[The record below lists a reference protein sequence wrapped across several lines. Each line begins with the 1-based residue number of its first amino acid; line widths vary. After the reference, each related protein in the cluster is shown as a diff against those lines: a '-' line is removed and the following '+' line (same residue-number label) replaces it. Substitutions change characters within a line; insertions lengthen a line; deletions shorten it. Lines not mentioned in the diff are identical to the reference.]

1 MNGPVVKRGSMVRPT
16 AARQKLIG
24 KVAPVAA
31 EADVSGMMM
40 SVTRSLS
47 PRERAAL
54 DALLAADFGGAPE
67 LRSQAESVLA
77 SNDGMVVDL
86 VVDRALPTAA
96 VVHRV
101 PVQAVVDGA
110 DYDGGLIL
118 YVEEGRLSGLE
129 YWWVTEDKP
138 EDFPPV
144 SAVGRPVVA
153 G

>member
-1 MNGPVVKRGSMVRPT
+1 
-16 AARQKLIG
+16 
-24 KVAPVAA
+24 
-31 EADVSGMMM
+31 MMM

-86 VVDRALPTAA
+86 VVDRALPTAT

-138 EDFPPV
+138 DDFPPA

>member
-1 MNGPVVKRGSMVRPT
+1 
-16 AARQKLIG
+16 
-24 KVAPVAA
+24 
-31 EADVSGMMM
+31 MM

-54 DALLAADFGGAPE
+54 DALLAPDFDGALE
-67 LRSQAESVLA
+67 LRSQVESVLA

-86 VVDRALPTAA
+86 VVDHLLPTAA
-96 VVHRV
+96 VGHRV

-110 DYDGGLIL
+110 GYDGGLIL
-118 YVEEGRLSGLE
+118 YMAEGRLSGLE

-138 EDFPPV
+138 DDFPPV

-153 G
+153 E

>member
-1 MNGPVVKRGSMVRPT
+1 MLQTSAELQNCVR
-16 AARQKLIG
+16 K
-24 KVAPVAA
+24 
-31 EADVSGMMM
+31 
-40 SVTRSLS
+40 
-47 PRERAAL
+47 
-54 DALLAADFGGAPE
+54 
-67 LRSQAESVLA
+67 AESVLA

-86 VVDRALPTAA
+86 VVNRALPTAA

-118 YVEEGRLSGLE
+118 YVEEGRLYGLE

-138 EDFPPV
+138 DDFPPV

-153 G
+153 A